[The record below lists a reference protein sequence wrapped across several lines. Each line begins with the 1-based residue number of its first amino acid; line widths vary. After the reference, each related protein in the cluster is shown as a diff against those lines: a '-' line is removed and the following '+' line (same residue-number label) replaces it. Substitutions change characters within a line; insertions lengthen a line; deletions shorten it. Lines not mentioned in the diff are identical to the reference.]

1 MRGDAAT
8 ADHSIG
14 QYRVRARAERI
25 GVVKALC
32 IFVLGLVAV
41 PAALAQQ
48 NDAVFKQTQGDD
60 GLTHFEVT
68 ASYGFPGLP
77 PRTANS
83 GAGTVRVTLPS
94 ADFKLESVD
103 PGYTCVQTDPASI
116 TCSAQEGGPAFPT
129 SMTMR
134 LVSASCWAPDGGQAG
149 SADVWAAPT
158 DPGSAPDVSL
168 PIQPG
173 ECVGDAGGHPTQDT
187 KLTCKVP
194 NLKTDTVAEA
204 TRELKGADCARG
216 KVKLV
221 YSSKVK
227 KGRVISQSQRPGKT
241 MKAGAKVNLVV
252 SKGKKH

>member
-94 ADFKLESVD
+94 ASFKLESVD
-103 PGYTCVQTDPASI
+103 TGYTCVQTDPASI
-116 TCSAQEGGPAFPT
+116 MCSAQDGGPAFPT

-134 LVSASCWAPDGGQAG
+134 LVSPSCWAPEAGQAG
-149 SADVWAAPT
+149 SVDVWAAPT

-168 PIQPG
+168 PLQPG
-173 ECVGDAGGHPTQDT
+173 ECAARAGGDPPPGP
-187 KLTCKVP
+187 KG
-194 NLKTDTVAEA
+194 A
-204 TRELKGADCARG
+204 RKGADPRGGTGAR
-216 KVKLV
+216 
-221 YSSKVK
+221 
-227 KGRVISQSQRPGKT
+227 
-241 MKAGAKVNLVV
+241 A
-252 SKGKKH
+252 